1 MNNDLKK
8 VGLVF
13 NADGT
18 TDFINSLK
26 NVNQNLRENY
36 NQFKIT
42 QAQWD
47 SSTSSTEKLK
57 SKLDYLNNAY
67 SIQEQKVKVL
77 RTELNELQNAE
88 EKDEKAIQKK
98 EKALI
103 QAEIQLQ
110 KYSTQIRDTESKL
123 SSLVSKTENLT
134 KSLDIVGGAVTKT
147 GQKLSV
153 LSGIAGTAFVA
164 SAKSAI
170 DFESAFAGVEK
181 TVDGTYD
188 QLQNLKQGIRD
199 MSKEL
204 PASTTEIAAVA
215 EAAGQLGIA
224 TDDILDFTKVMID
237 LGESTNLSA
246 DEAASSLAK
255 FANIMNT
262 SADNYSRLGATIVD
276 LGNNFATTEADIVE
290 MAMRIAGAGKTI
302 GLTESE
308 VLSLAT
314 ALSSVGIEAEM
325 GGSAISKAMIK
336 MAAAV
341 ETENDQLKEFA
352 KVAGMT
358 TKEFKKCFENNAIDA
373 LSKFIVGLGNTES
386 AGKST
391 LLMLE
396 DLGFSEVRL
405 RDTMLRAANAST
417 LFNKAINTGNEAWNE
432 NSALINEANKRY
444 KTLKS
449 QLDITKNKLADNAIT
464 IGNKLMPTIEKIVE
478 KIGIW
483 TNKISELDDEQVE
496 TIVKIGAFVV
506 ASGPLLTILGKITTT
521 TSGVIK
527 GIATF
532 SDALKVTQGTMTS
545 TNTAVNNLANI
556 IGGLKSPLGIA
567 VTSITL
573 FTGAMALISKVSN
586 QANTEVANDF
596 KAIGESAQ
604 EFVKGVND
612 ATSELNSFSDNLF
625 ISSEEQMQLSQ
636 NMQTAQ
642 DGITEIVNLA
652 SQERRSYTQQEIQ
665 KLNEYFQTMHEISQ
679 KELEVQQQKS
689 QTIVQMYSSE
699 LSSYQG
705 SLEGYQTLSQQ
716 KIKTIEEQRDYELQM
731 IEESTIE
738 QLALLNQR
746 YGDQANMQNEAYANE
761 YNKIIKQK
769 ELNIAQANEQ
779 VSALYQI
786 ITQGYA
792 DRINADDE
800 FYKQMQ
806 TANNSIEEENQ
817 RHAQK
822 LEEIENNKNLTQM
835 DKNTQIMQET
845 AKHESALRT
854 IWNNMYK
861 NLDEASANELGVL
874 ISLASNTEL
883 YGGKVDEKTK
893 EMVDSIVETYN
904 KMPSKTRDAMKNAMT
919 PMLEEMEKKEPSLFS
934 KATNIANGIL
944 GRLKKAFDI
953 HSPSRKTRSIFK
965 NVMLGAEKGIEE
977 EEKNLYK
984 QTDNLSKNILSDFE
998 NIDKDFDFNKNNMVE
1013 TSLSNQSQN
1022 MNPYNVEIDYMKMY
1036 TLFLQALNNCKI
1048 SLDDDGF
1055 IRLIDEHLRE
1065 VL

>member
-18 TDFINSLK
+18 TNFINSLK
-26 NVNQNLRENY
+26 NVNQSLRENY

-77 RTELNELQNAE
+77 RTELKELQSAE

-98 EKALI
+98 EKALT

-110 KYSTQIRDTESKL
+110 KYAVQIKDTESKL
-123 SSLVSKTENLT
+123 GSLVTKTENLT
-134 KSLDIVGGAVTKT
+134 NSLDIVAGAITKT

-153 LSGIAGTAFVA
+153 LSGIAGTAFAA

-188 QLQNLKQGIRD
+188 QLENLKQGIRD
-199 MSKEL
+199 LSKEL

-237 LGESTNLSA
+237 LGEATNLSA

-262 SADNYSRLGATIVD
+262 SADDYSRLGATIVD
-276 LGNNFATTEADIVE
+276 LGNNFATTEAEIVE

-336 MAAAV
+336 MATAV
-341 ETENDQLKEFA
+341 ETNNDQLKEFA
-352 KVAGMT
+352 KIAGMT
-358 TKEFKKCFENNAIDA
+358 TEEFKDCFEKNAIDA
-373 LSKFIVGLGNTES
+373 LSKFIVGLGDTES

-396 DLGFSEVRL
+396 ELGFSEVRL
-405 RDTMLRAANAST
+405 RDTMLRTANASAV
-417 LFNKAINTGNEAWNE
+417 FNKAISTGNEAWDE
-432 NSALINEANKRY
+432 NTALVNEANKRY
-444 KTLKS
+444 ETLKS
-449 QLDITKNKLADNAIT
+449 KLEITKNKLSDNAIT

-478 KIGIW
+478 KIGVW
-483 TNKISELDDEQVE
+483 TDKISELDDEQVE
-496 TIVKIGAFVV
+496 SIVKIGAVVV
-506 ASGPLLTILGKITTT
+506 AAGPLITILGRITTT
-521 TSGVIK
+521 TSSVIK

-532 SDALKVTQGTMTS
+532 TDALKVTQGTMIS
-545 TNTAVNNLANI
+545 TNTSVNNLATI
-556 IGGLKSPLGIA
+556 IGGLKSPVGIA

-573 FTGAMALISKVSN
+573 LAGTIALISKASN
-586 QANTEVANDF
+586 QTTAEVTKDF
-596 KAIGESAQ
+596 KTIGESAQ
-604 EFVKGVND
+604 EFVNGVNQ

-642 DGITEIVNLA
+642 DGITAIVNLA

-705 SLEGYQTLSQQ
+705 SLEGYQTLAQQ
-716 KIKTIEEQRDYELQM
+716 KLKTMEEQRTYELQM

-738 QLALLNQR
+738 QIALLNQR
-746 YGDQANMQNEAYANE
+746 YGDQANMQNAAYAEE
-761 YNKIIKQK
+761 YNRIMAHKTANINQANSEVAELYKIIT
-769 ELNIAQANEQ
+769 E
-779 VSALYQI
+779 
-786 ITQGYA
+786 GYA
-792 DRINADDE
+792 ARTEADDQYFLKLQE
-800 FYKQMQ
+800 MNTK
-806 TANNSIEEENQ
+806 IEEENTK
-817 RHAQK
+817 HNNK
-822 LEEIENNKNLTQM
+822 IESIQNNKNLTQM
-835 DKNTQIMQET
+835 DKNDQIMKANVQHQSNLKKIYNE
-845 AKHESALRT
+845 
-854 IWNNMYK
+854 MYK
-861 NLDEASANELGVL
+861 DLDETSAKELGVL
-874 ISLASNTEL
+874 MGLVSNTEL
-883 YGGKVDEKTK
+883 YGGQIDTRTSSLVN
-893 EMVDSIVETYN
+893 SIIDTYE
-904 KMPSKTRDAMKNAMT
+904 KMPTKTRNAMKNAMS
-919 PMLEEMEKKEPSLFS
+919 PMLEEMENTEPSLYS
-934 KATNIANGIL
+934 KATSIANGIL

-953 HSPSRKTRSIFK
+953 HSPSRKTRQIFK
-965 NVMLGAEKGIEE
+965 NVMLGAERGIEE

-984 QTDNLSKNILSDFE
+984 QTDDLAKNILSDFE
-998 NIDKDFDFNKNNMVE
+998 NIDKDYQSNNANLLQ
-1013 TSLSNQSQN
+1013 TISSNSSSN
-1022 MNPYNVEIDYMKMY
+1022 MNPYNINIDYNQMY
-1036 TLFLQALNNCKI
+1036 LLFLRALNNCKI
-1048 SLDDDGF
+1048 KLDDDGF
-1055 IRLIDEHLRE
+1055 VRLIDEHLRE